1 MKDLKKNLQN
11 VSNKLTLKSSAID
24 NMIERILESND
35 KTGFSSKEK
44 ILFYKELVYMMRGGV
59 PLMAAMDIILSS
71 SDNYA
76 IKNVAQR
83 IKNYLNDGKSL
94 SYAISRL
101 PEYFDEGD
109 AAIIKTG
116 EASGNL
122 PTVLRSLSEEYA
134 YIKAIKAKYVGAM
147 IYPIA
152 LIVISFVAVIY
163 LFAFVLPGIFE
174 MIGSGV
180 DKVPQI
186 TMFLMN
192 MTDFFVNN
200 WKNILMILGAAILLL
215 AAYCTTERGRKWLYS
230 TIIYLPI
237 IGNMTKYYYLIKWA
251 RYLRLMISAGM
262 DYVDTFR
269 LLRDILKIPLYQE
282 MIEEVLVD
290 ISMGKPLYEPI
301 SQYTHVI
308 PSNVAVLIK
317 VGEETANLDKAMDN
331 VIELYQEE
339 LDNAITNFGKA
350 IEPVIL
356 ILVGA
361 IVMLIALGVFG
372 LIFAVMDNVGNL

>member
-1 MKDLKKNLQN
+1 MSD
-11 VSNKLTLKSSAID
+11 KLTFKSSAID
-24 NMIERILESND
+24 SFIEKVLESSD
-35 KTGFSSKEK
+35 KSWFTGKEK
-44 ILFYKELVYMMRGGV
+44 ILFYKELVYMMKGGV
-59 PLMAAMDIILSS
+59 SLIAAMDIIISS

-76 IKNVAQR
+76 IKNVAQKIR
-83 IKNYLNDGKSL
+83 SYLNDGKSL
-94 SYAISRL
+94 SYAISRMS
-101 PEYFDEGD
+101 EYFDEGD

-122 PTVLRSLSEEYA
+122 PVVLKSLSEEYA

-174 MIGSGV
+174 MISGGV
-180 DKVPQI
+180 EEIPKI

-192 MTDFFVNN
+192 LTDFFVNN
-200 WKNILMILGAAILLL
+200 WKNLLMIWWAVILLF
-215 AAYCTTERGRKWLYS
+215 AAYCSTETGKKWFFQ
-230 TIIYLPI
+230 TIIHVPI
-237 IGNMTKYYYLIKWA
+237 LGDMTKFYYLIKWA
-251 RYLRLMISAGM
+251 RYLRLMVAAGM

-269 LLRDILKIPLYQE
+269 LLRDILKIPLYQD

-290 ISMGKPLYEPI
+290 ISLGKSLYEPI
-301 SQYTHVI
+301 SQYPHVV

-317 VGEETANLDKAMDN
+317 VGEETANLEHAMDS

-339 LDNAITNFGKA
+339 LDNSIENFWKA

-356 ILVGA
+356 VVVGA

-372 LIFAVMDNVGNL
+372 LIFAVMDNVGNLG